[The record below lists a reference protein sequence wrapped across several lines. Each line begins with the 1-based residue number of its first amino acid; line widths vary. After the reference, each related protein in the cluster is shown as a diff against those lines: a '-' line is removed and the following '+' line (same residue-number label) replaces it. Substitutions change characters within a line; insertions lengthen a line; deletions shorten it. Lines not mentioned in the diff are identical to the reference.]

1 MNVFGIG
8 LPEMAIIFIV
18 ALLVFGPKKLPEI
31 GRSFGKALKGFQDAT
46 KEFESEFKQE
56 VDKIEKVVKEPMMA
70 TIEPPEPKALDSSDS
85 NANVAESSSEQVG
98 GEMPQAST
106 PETPI
111 S

>member
-31 GRSFGKALKGFQDAT
+31 GRSFGKALRGFQDAT

-56 VDKIEKVVKEPMMA
+56 VEKIEKVVKEPMTA
-70 TIEPPEPKALDSSDS
+70 TIEPPEPKAL
-85 NANVAESSSEQVG
+85 SSSEPPHDAASSD
-98 GEMPQAST
+98 GESAEEAEASA